1 MSFDIFIK
9 TAWTDHADHPDTV
22 ALRLEQSLAL
32 VETPVQVP
40 AYARLVT
47 HVFGE
52 HLGQWQR
59 GIALHDALRRGAA
72 GEDSA
77 GTAAIARGIA
87 TLKYG
92 SGDTSILATLALE
105 DKIIVLATAASALV
119 GQQQFQ
125 AAVDAYT
132 QALTLAQPGLPAGSP
147 AARALAA
154 GGNNLASA
162 REGKRDRNAA
172 ETAGMVVAAEGALR
186 YWKVAGTWLEE
197 ERAEYRLAR
206 SLLQAGDGRGAVASA
221 ARCIGICNENH
232 APPFEL
238 FFAHAVHAIALRAAG
253 EHAASSTARMRALEQ
268 HVQVEPDEQAWCKSD
283 LEELG
288 A

>member
-1 MSFDIFIK
+1 VSFDAFIES
-9 TAWTDHADHPDTV
+9 AWTDHADHPDAV
-22 ALRLEQSLAL
+22 AMRLEQSLAL
-32 VETPVQVP
+32 VEAPTQIP
-40 AYARLVT
+40 AYVRLVT

-59 GIALHDALRRGAA
+59 GIALHDALRRAAA
-72 GEDSA
+72 GDDGT

-87 TLKYG
+87 TLRYG
-92 SGDTSILATLALE
+92 SGDTSVLAALALE

-125 AAVDAYT
+125 PAVDAYT
-132 QALTLAQPGLPAGSP
+132 QALTLAQLGLPAGSP

-162 REGKRDRNAA
+162 LEGKRDRNAA

-186 YWKVAGTWLEE
+186 YWKLAGTWLEE

-206 SLLQAGDGRGAVASA
+206 SLMQAGDAHGAVASA
-221 ARCIGICNENH
+221 ARCISICSENH

-238 FFAHAVHAIALRAAG
+238 FFAHAAHAIALRAAG
-253 EHAASSTARMRALEQ
+253 EHAASAAARTWALEQ
-268 HVQVEPDEQAWCKSD
+268 HSLLASDEQTWCKSD
-283 LEELG
+283 LKELG
-288 A
+288 G